1 MKKSIKLWAAA
12 AAAAAVFGW
21 YFSPGMLRLR
31 AMPQIVEEPDS
42 QGALLCSIKQN
53 GGAAYVRKSKDAS
66 LGTQYTVSLFGIIP
80 LRTIEQATAGT
91 LVTLGGEALGIVLHT
106 KGVQV
111 VGFAGVE
118 TKDGRLAPRPFRYRC
133 SRRWSKIPVVGG
145 WVRMYGIPPPG
156 SGRCR
161 L

>member
-12 AAAAAVFGW
+12 GAAAAIFGW

-80 LRTIEQATAGT
+80 LRTIEQATTGT
-91 LVTLGGEALGIVLHT
+91 LVTLGGEALRQYIRTILLPDVRC
-106 KGVQV
+106 
-111 VGFAGVE
+111 AGVE
-118 TKDGRLAPRPFRYRC
+118 NGNKGWETRAGQQ
-133 SRRWSKIPVVGG
+133 RRT
-145 WVRMYGIPPPG
+145 
-156 SGRCR
+156 
-161 L
+161 